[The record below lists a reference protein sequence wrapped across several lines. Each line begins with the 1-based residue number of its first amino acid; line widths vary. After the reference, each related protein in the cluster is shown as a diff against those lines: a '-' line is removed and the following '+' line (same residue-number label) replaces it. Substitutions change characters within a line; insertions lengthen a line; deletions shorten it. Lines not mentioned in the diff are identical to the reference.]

1 MFNSPRPH
9 SSPPQEAQHDL
20 RAAAAEHAAT
30 VADGTDLLDAALAE
44 ADGRSA
50 PAREQLRAS
59 VDELRR
65 RLADEEAALAS
76 AEEGARRE
84 TREAVSGWY
93 AAAGERVGHQIEAAQ
108 VFAIARELAD
118 VTANRDVVLATTHP
132 SMHRDI
138 ASAFDQRIE
147 VLTRRARALDAPMP
161 EELEDSP
168 PVLIAA
174 AWIDA
179 EEPALVVLALP
190 LEPPAVRALLREA
203 VGDLARQLGGD
214 GEVGDAGGGD
224 EPLVLVAR
232 TGADGP
238 RARRDVADRL
248 AAIASARLEGADGWP
263 EGARAAVQAVDDERA
278 GALAAVLVERAG

>member
-9 SSPPQEAQHDL
+9 SSPVQEAQHGL
-20 RAAAAEHAAT
+20 RAAAEEHAAT
-30 VADGTDLLDAALAE
+30 VAEGTDLLDAALAE
-44 ADGRSA
+44 ADARSA

-84 TREAVSGWY
+84 TRDTAHGWY
-93 AAAGERVGHQIEAAQ
+93 AAARERVGGQ
-108 VFAIARELAD
+108 VESARAFAIARELAD
-118 VTANRDVVLATTHP
+118 VTANRDVVLGTTHP

-138 ASAFDQRIE
+138 AAAFDQRIE
-147 VLTRRARALDAPMP
+147 VLTRRAQALDAPMP
-161 EELEDSP
+161 EGLEASP
-168 PVLIAA
+168 PILIGA

-179 EEPALVVLALP
+179 EEPALVALALL
-190 LEPPAVRALLREA
+190 LEPPAVQGLLREA

-214 GEVGDAGGGD
+214 GEVRDVGGGD

-238 RARRDVADRL
+238 RARRDVAERL
-248 AAIASARLEGADGWP
+248 AAIATVRLEGADGWP
-263 EGARAAVQAVDDERA
+263 QGAQAAVQAVDDERA
-278 GALAAVLVERAG
+278 GTLAAVLVERAG